1 MLVTSGGLK
10 EVMPTKTNAFC
21 NWTFFH
27 EVWCVIIIPN
37 AVHLKK
43 KQVCHQIFSLQYGF
57 FFRGVPIN
65 KAT

>member
-1 MLVTSGGLK
+1 
-10 EVMPTKTNAFC
+10 MPTKANAFC
-21 NWTFFH
+21 NWTFVH

-43 KQVCHQIFSLQYGF
+43 KKQKNKLAIRFFPYNMV